1 MLNDEERQE
10 LDKELEHYEFE
21 RAACIEGL
29 KILQRHR
36 GGWVSDESIAD
47 LAEYLN
53 MSPAQVDNVAT
64 FYNLIYR
71 KPVGKNVILLCDS
84 VSCWLLGYEDIK
96 NHLQERLGIGFG
108 ETSEDGE
115 FTLLPMACLGACERA
130 PAMMVGEHLYHNLTP
145 EKLEDILERHRTHQ
159 PDLGIVGESNGKT
172 TQ

>member
-1 MLNDEERQE
+1 MLSEEERQE
-10 LDKELEHYEFE
+10 LDKEIKNYEFE

-36 GGWVSDESIAD
+36 GGWISDDSIKD

-53 MSPAQVDNVAT
+53 MSSEQVDNVAT

-84 VSCWLLGYEDIK
+84 ISCWLMGYENIEK
-96 NHLQERLGIGFG
+96 QLQELLEIGLG
-108 ETSEDGE
+108 ETTADGE

-130 PAMMVGEHLYHNLTP
+130 PAMMVGERLYHNLTP
-145 EKLEDILERHRTHQ
+145 EQLGKILENIKLAQ
-159 PDLGIVGESNGKT
+159 PEVDTPGESNGKT